1 MQIDKDVIL
10 DLLRERGQD
19 DKVEQAQR
27 ELPDQVEPERDA
39 SLLERFGVSP
49 QDLLGRL
56 GGGGG
61 LPGL

>member
-19 DKVEQAQR
+19 DKVEQAER

>member
-1 MQIDKDVIL
+1 MQIDKETIL
-10 DLLRERGQD
+10 NLLRERGQE
-19 DKVEQAQR
+19 DKVGQAEQ
-27 ELPDQVEPERDA
+27 ELPDQVDPERDA
-39 SLLERFGVSP
+39 TLLERFGVSP

>member
-10 DLLRERGQD
+10 DLLRESGQD
-19 DKVEQAQR
+19 DKVEHAER

>member
-1 MQIDKDVIL
+1 MQIDKETIL
-10 DLLRERGQD
+10 DLLRERGQE
-19 DKVEQAQR
+19 DKVGQAEQ
-27 ELPDQVEPERDA
+27 ELPDQVDPERDA

-49 QDLLGRL
+49 QDLLGRM